1 MEEREATRDIN
12 KLLPPIIVLKA
23 EAVLRDCSVKTSTKD
38 TLDAN
43 LQSFLE
49 EKQWLPKEA
58 KTNTKLED
66 EPGKQ

>member
-1 MEEREATRDIN
+1 MFKQCITTSQSPEEMEEREATRDIN

-49 EKQWLPKEA
+49 EKQ
-58 KTNTKLED
+58 
-66 EPGKQ
+66 